1 MSRAEE
7 AWEAPPEESQAGGA
21 SWVEGFTNKAT
32 WCGIAFFFLTSLFI
46 SSNID
51 GSAPPYISDKMA
63 EEEDDAYDFST
74 DYV

>member
-7 AWEAPPEESQAGGA
+7 AWEAPPEESQA
-21 SWVEGFTNKAT
+21 
-32 WCGIAFFFLTSLFI
+32 
-46 SSNID
+46 D